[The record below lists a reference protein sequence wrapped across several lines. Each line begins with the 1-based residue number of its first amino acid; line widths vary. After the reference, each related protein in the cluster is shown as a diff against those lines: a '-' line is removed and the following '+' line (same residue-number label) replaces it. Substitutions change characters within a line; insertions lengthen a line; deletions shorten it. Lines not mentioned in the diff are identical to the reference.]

1 MMTTRQP
8 SNPNHGHRQLAF
20 ILDIDGCLS
29 VEGLPIA
36 GSKEAL
42 HKLKSL
48 HIPFVVCTNGGG
60 QLESTRAAKLSK
72 TFDMEI
78 SPDQVIL
85 SHTPLRSEVV
95 PRLKDHRVLIVGEHC
110 GEVARAYGLTK
121 AEEIRE
127 YGRRHPSLFPR
138 RREEDAIPIDD
149 ADDPVRAILFF
160 EDPEDLGEALQ
171 LCLDVLLTNGNPSGP
186 RVLIE
191 NEEAKQEV
199 EVWFT
204 NPDLVYSG
212 LATHPRVTQGSYR
225 LCLETLYHSA
235 TSSTSTS
242 YYSSKKSLEQK
253 PTKNK
258 GRTLHATTVGKPT
271 PLTGKTALS
280 KLLAQCPPN
289 TTEQDLEIWTVG
301 DNPYSDVALAH
312 TMGWKSALVR
322 TGIWNGDVADLE
334 KGDVRPDKVED
345 SFALVAKGLLS
356 E

>member
-1 MMTTRQP
+1 MTTQTQTFD
-8 SNPNHGHRQLAF
+8 PNDGPRRLAF

-29 VEGLPIA
+29 NEGVPIA

-42 HKLKSL
+42 LKLKSQN
-48 HIPFVVCTNGGG
+48 IPFVFCTNGGG

-72 TFDMEI
+72 TFDIAI
-78 SPDQVIL
+78 SPEQVIL

-95 PRLKDHRVLIVGEHC
+95 PRFKNQRVLIVGENC

-121 AEEIRE
+121 AEGLRE

-138 RREEDAIPIDD
+138 RREEDAVQTDD
-149 ADDPVRAILFF
+149 VDDPVRAILFF
-160 EDPEDLGEALQ
+160 EDPEDLGESLQ
-171 LCLDVLLTNGNPSGP
+171 LCLDALLTNGNPSGP
-186 RVLIE
+186 RTLIDDE
-191 NEEAKQEV
+191 DAKQEV

-212 LATHPRVTQGSYR
+212 LARHPRVTQGSYR
-225 LCLETLYHSA
+225 LCLEALYHSA

-242 YYSSKKSLEQK
+242 YYSSNNSDQNQ
-253 PTKNK
+253 TINK

-271 PLTGKTALS
+271 PLTGKTALT

-289 TTEQDLEIWTVG
+289 TTERDLEIWTAG

-312 TMGWKSALVR
+312 TMGWNSALVR
-322 TGIWNGDVADLE
+322 TGIWNGDALDLE
-334 KGDVRPDKVED
+334 KGGVRPTRVDD
-345 SFALVAKGLLS
+345 SFAFVVEALLP